1 MLVVYLKLRREAFLS
16 PLCFCL
22 SQIEFLS
29 GRDGVSFDSIPQSQ
43 RYIFRE
49 DEWHLLPYRP
59 PLWESKK
66 YGQWIGRLQF
76 FDSHES
82 GIFLSDFIK
91 NKSFLHPA
99 FPLGV
104 PGYGKDLMACFPDY
118 RESPFW
124 GKKKSDDINEA
135 WKRPVLSVVLRQTG
149 KSSLLLLISHHRYG

>member
-1 MLVVYLKLRREAFLS
+1 MASFAVSTAFVRIEKIRPMNREA
-16 PLCFCL
+16 P
-22 SQIEFLS
+22 I
-29 GRDGVSFDSIPQSQ
+29 
-43 RYIFRE
+43 
-49 DEWHLLPYRP
+49 
-59 PLWESKK
+59 
-66 YGQWIGRLQF
+66 

-135 WKRPVLSVVLRQTG
+135 
-149 KSSLLLLISHHRYG
+149 